1 MKGTVGCPGISLASH
16 PRRAFTL
23 IETLIVSGLM
33 GFLAVLIS
41 ATWSAFIRP
50 TTDIANRCRI
60 AQEASLA
67 LASLS
72 RDLGGS
78 LADNLTGTTSQYQ
91 IVGRTQPGNSQLR
104 LCYDGGS
111 TPNRT
116 ADWSEP
122 DILIRYYVDSGQ
134 LIRWNEN
141 AGTTFTVARDIDSL
155 YVQDLGGGQVEI
167 QLAFR
172 YRGISQT
179 YYLIA
184 RDP

>member
-1 MKGTVGCPGISLASH
+1 MKRTGYRSRDMVPPSS
-16 PRRAFTL
+16 RRAFTL

-91 IVGRTQPGNSQLR
+91 IVGRMQPGTSQLR
-104 LCYDGGS
+104 ICYDGGS
-111 TPNRT
+111 TPNGP
-116 ADWSEP
+116 ADWWKACMSRISVE
-122 DILIRYYVDSGQ
+122 G
-134 LIRWNEN
+134 RWRSRLPFGF
-141 AGTTFTVARDIDSL
+141 AGSVRRTI
-155 YVQDLGGGQVEI
+155 
-167 QLAFR
+167 
-172 YRGISQT
+172 
-179 YYLIA
+179 
-184 RDP
+184 

>member
-1 MKGTVGCPGISLASH
+1 MKGTVGCPRTIVARH

-33 GFLAVLIS
+33 GFLAVMIS

-91 IVGRTQPGNSQLR
+91 IVGRMQPGNTQLR

-122 DILIRYYVDSGQ
+122 DILVRYYVDSGQ

-172 YRGISQT
+172 FRGISQT